1 MNNDLFK
8 APRSVF
14 TGPEFRGLSVR
25 AKLLYLAVCAH
36 PGLSACGVGRWDE
49 EVLATLCPDLTYREC
64 MAAGFE
70 LMVSGLIVFDP
81 VAGLVGP
88 RGFLSWINLGQER
101 VANAVV
107 ASFYDASSPV
117 VISCLAMDG
126 ANWAVENSRKST
138 FAQVDKGLR
147 DLVDRINPDNLVR
160 RLRDIMSLMQNTF
173 NLMSRVQ
180 KNFEEKSDLDDM
192 GYNLLTAIFGGI
204 STFSQSDYAV
214 SVELLTK
221 FKKTHIIDI
230 NNKDDGI
237 NSYISKDDTYTN
249 GYKADNSKDDIL
261 VSNKSVTNN
270 LLTSKLTYRGK
281 KPRLQL
287 VSNTS
292 TPEPVENLP
301 KAVDN
306 SLVPVENIQAPVDNF
321 SKPVENSAKPKRV
334 AYSPEF
340 EQFWAAFPKARRVGK
355 KGAYAKWVQVMRKG
369 EASFEEIM
377 EGLERYKAGWN
388 PAYYHMPTT
397 WLNKGLW
404 DGDYQPRAR
413 STMQRFA
420 AIAMQAAEDQNN
432 NNTIWEENENEF

>member
-70 LMVSGLIVFDP
+70 LMAAGLIVFDP

-107 ASFYDASSPV
+107 ASFYDASSLV

-147 DLVDRINPDNLVR
+147 DLVSRIDPDNLVR

-192 GYNLLTAIFGGI
+192 VYNLLNSMIVGI
-204 STFSQSDYAV
+204 STFPQSDYAV

-230 NNKDDGI
+230 NNKDVGV
-237 NSYISKDDTYTN
+237 NSYISKDDTYVN
-249 GYKADNSKDDIL
+249 DNKAYSSKDDIL
-261 VSNKSVTNN
+261 ASNKSVTNN
-270 LLTSKLTYRGK
+270 LQSSKLTYRGK

-301 KAVDN
+301 
-306 SLVPVENIQAPVDNF
+306 LPVDNF
-321 SKPVENSAKPKRV
+321 SEPVENKSTRKR
-334 AYSPEF
+334 ATYSPEF

-355 KGAYAKWVQVMRKG
+355 KGAYAKWQQVLRKG
-369 EASFEEIM
+369 EATFEEIM

-404 DGDYQPRAR
+404 DGDYQPQQR

-432 NNTIWEENENEF
+432 NNTIWEEQDNEF

>member
-147 DLVDRINPDNLVR
+147 DLVSRIDPDNLVR

-180 KNFEEKSDLDDM
+180 KNFEEKSDLDDIV
-192 GYNLLTAIFGGI
+192 YNLLNSMIVGI
-204 STFSQSDYAV
+204 STFPQSDYAV

-230 NNKDDGI
+230 NNKDVDI
-237 NSYISKDDTYTN
+237 NSYISKDDTYVN
-249 GYKADNSKDDIL
+249 DNKAYSSKDDIL
-261 VSNKSVTNN
+261 ASNKSVTNN
-270 LLTSKLTYRGK
+270 LQSSKLTYRGK

-301 KAVDN
+301 
-306 SLVPVENIQAPVDNF
+306 LPVDNF
-321 SKPVENSAKPKRV
+321 SEPVENKNTRKRATYSA
-334 AYSPEF
+334 EF

-355 KGAYAKWVQVMRKG
+355 KGAYAKWQQVLRKG
-369 EASFEEIM
+369 EATFEEIM

-404 DGDYQPRAR
+404 DGDYQPNQQR

-420 AIAMQAAEDQNN
+420 AIAMQAAEEQNN
-432 NNTIWEENENEF
+432 NTHWEENENEF

>member
-1 MNNDLFK
+1 MNNDLFE

-14 TGPEFRGLSVR
+14 TGSEFRGLSVR

-36 PGLSACGVGRWDE
+36 PGLSECGVGPWDE
-49 EVLATLCPDLTYREC
+49 ETLAGLCPDLTYREC
-64 MAAGFE
+64 MEAAFE
-70 LMVSGLIVFDP
+70 LFEAGLIVFDP
-81 VAGLVGP
+81 MAGLVGP
-88 RGFLSWINLGQER
+88 RGFLSWVDLGR
-101 VANAVV
+101 SRNADHVV
-107 ASFYDASSPV
+107 AKFYDTSSSI
-117 VISCLAMDG
+117 VILCLAVD
-126 ANWAVENSRKST
+126 AVCWAVDNSKKST
-138 FAQVDKGLR
+138 FAQVEAGLC
-147 DLVDRINPDNLVR
+147 DLVDRLDPDNLVR
-160 RLRDIMSLMQNTF
+160 RLTDLMSLRTESFMTH
-173 NLMSRVQ
+173 SRFVS
-180 KNFEEKSDLDDM
+180 EKSDLDDM
-192 GYNLLTAIFGGI
+192 VYNLLNSMIVGI
-204 STFSQSDYAV
+204 STFPQSDYAV

-221 FKKTHIIDI
+221 LKKTHIIDI

-261 VSNKSVTNN
+261 ASNKSVTNN
-270 LLTSKLTYRGK
+270 LQSSKLTYRGK
-281 KPRLQL
+281 KPCLQL

-301 KAVDN
+301 
-306 SLVPVENIQAPVDNF
+306 LPVENF
-321 SKPVENSAKPKRV
+321 SEPVENLSTPKRA
-334 AYSPEF
+334 AYSAEF

-355 KGAYAKWVQVMRKG
+355 KGTYAKWVQVIRKG
-369 EASFEEIM
+369 EATFEEIM

-432 NNTIWEENENEF
+432 NTHWEETDNEF

>member
-14 TGPEFRGLSVR
+14 TGSEFKGLSVR

-49 EVLATLCPDLTYREC
+49 EALTTLCPDLTYREC
-64 MAAGFE
+64 MASGFE
-70 LMVSGLIVFDP
+70 LMAAGLIVFDP

-101 VANAVV
+101 VANGVV
-107 ASFYDASSPV
+107 ASFYDTSSQV
-117 VISCLAMDG
+117 VMSCLAVDA

-138 FAQVDKGLR
+138 FAQVDAALR
-147 DLVDRINPDNLVR
+147 DLVDRLDPDNLER
-160 RLRDIMSLMQNTF
+160 RLRDIMSLMQNSF
-173 NLMSRVQ
+173 NLMSPMQ
-180 KNFEEKSDLDDM
+180 KIFAEKSDMSDM
-192 GYNLLTAIFGGI
+192 VYNLLNNLIVGI

-230 NNKDDGI
+230 NNKDVGI
-237 NSYISKDDTYTN
+237 NSYISKDDTYAN
-249 GYKADNSKDDIL
+249 RYKADNSKDDIL
-261 VSNKSVTNN
+261 ASNKSVTNN
-270 LLTSKLTYRGK
+270 LQSSKLTYRGK

-287 VSNTS
+287 VGNTS

-301 KAVDN
+301 
-306 SLVPVENIQAPVDNF
+306 LPVDNF
-321 SKPVENSAKPKRV
+321 SEPVENKNTHKRA

-355 KGAYAKWVQVMRKG
+355 KGAYAKWQQVLRKG
-369 EASFEEIM
+369 EATFEEIM

-420 AIAMQAAEDQNN
+420 TIAMQAAEEQNN
-432 NNTIWEENENEF
+432 NTHWEENENEF

>member
-14 TGPEFRGLSVR
+14 TGPEFSGLSVR

-70 LMVSGLIVFDP
+70 LMAAGLIVFDP

-107 ASFYDASSPV
+107 ASFYDASSLV

-126 ANWAVENSRKST
+126 ANWAVENSRKPT

-147 DLVDRINPDNLVR
+147 DLVSRIDPDNLVR

-192 GYNLLTAIFGGI
+192 VYKLLNSMIVGI
-204 STFSQSDYAV
+204 STFPQSDYAV

-230 NNKDDGI
+230 NNKDVDI
-237 NSYISKDDTYTN
+237 NSYISKDDTYVN
-249 GYKADNSKDDIL
+249 DNKAYSSKDDIL
-261 VSNKSVTNN
+261 ASNKSVTNN
-270 LLTSKLTYRGK
+270 LQSSKLTYRGK

-287 VSNTS
+287 GSNTS

-301 KAVDN
+301 
-306 SLVPVENIQAPVDNF
+306 LPVDNF
-321 SKPVENSAKPKRV
+321 SEPVENKSTRKRATYSA
-334 AYSPEF
+334 EF

-355 KGAYAKWVQVMRKG
+355 KGAYAKWQQVLRKG
-369 EASFEEIM
+369 EATFEEIM

-432 NNTIWEENENEF
+432 NTQWEENENEF